1 MKKFKSPA
9 VKKTESAN
17 AYHYAGIF
25 ITALSTLLLEFTLT
39 RILSVSLWYN
49 FAFMIISI
57 ALLGFGIS
65 GVVLSASKILKKL
78 PLDLVLSGLSIF
90 YGISVILCFIL
101 LNMIPFDPFSLLSDS
116 RQLLFLPLYY
126 ILITIPFFFAGLI
139 ISVLLTRF
147 KSEVSKLYFADL
159 IGAGLACFVFVFLM
173 PVFEGNGTIVFV
185 SFFAFISTVIF
196 SFKNY
201 KKIAVFSVI
210 LLALSSN
217 FLIKKDT
224 RMKISVSPNKEFIN
238 LLYERPDLK
247 LLTEWNAFS
256 KVDVMIDEDDPVDG
270 YKLYIGII
278 DAGNATTNIPYL
290 KSLPP
295 PGMPADASNLA
306 FALKD
311 SVDNVYIIGSAGGG
325 EVLTSLYHNAGKVT
339 GVEINGILN
348 DLITDKLSYWTGPLI
363 KGNNNVEIITDDARS
378 VLNRRDDKYDVIISA
393 HTISAS
399 AVSSGAMS
407 MVENYI
413 LTKEAVSGYI
423 EKLRDDGVLFISRPE
438 TQLPKIITTL
448 RYVESGLGID
458 TGNFGEKVFVF
469 RRKPHE
475 GTFESEKSF
484 LAGVVYKK
492 DGFTQPDVIN
502 MRDMSSMLGIEVLY
516 DRMSFEESVYKNLS
530 ESENV
535 EQTINSLSDV
545 LNIDLRPATDNRP
558 FFDNNI
564 GFGNLT
570 FDNMK
575 EVFAQNEK
583 AILALKDKPVAET
596 TLIVLL
602 VQVVIIAGVFLLFPF
617 LFKRKDEKGSKII
630 FDRKIIMYFSV
641 LGLGYIMLQISMMQ
655 KFTLFLGQPVYTM
668 LTVISTMLIS
678 SGLGSR
684 FSVKFSGGKKDKL
697 PLIFLLI
704 AFFAL
709 FIGFVGPELF
719 YAFSKFSIAFRIA
732 VSVILIFPLG
742 FFLGMPF
749 PVGISKISGNE
760 DNIIPVCWAVN
771 GFFSVTGTV
780 IAVILAMITGFKTV
794 FLLTALLYLFA
805 YFLIK
810 SKRILNN

>member
-9 VKKTESAN
+9 VKKTESVN

-25 ITALSTLLLEFTLT
+25 LTALSTLLLEFTMT

-78 PLDLVLSGLSIF
+78 PVDLILSGLSVL

-101 LNMIPFDPFSLLSDS
+101 MNMIPFDPFSLLSDS

-185 SFFAFISTVIF
+185 AFFAFITAAIF

-224 RMKISVSPNKEFIN
+224 RMSISVSPNKEFIN

-290 KSLPP
+290 KTLPP
-295 PGMPADASNLA
+295 PTMPADASNLA
-306 FALKD
+306 FAVKD

-325 EVLTSLYHNAGKVT
+325 EVLTSLYHNAKKVT

-348 DLITDKLSYWTGPLI
+348 ELITDKLSYWTGPLI
-363 KGNNNVEIITDDARS
+363 KGNKNVEIITDDARS
-378 VLNRRDDKYDVIISA
+378 VLNRREEKYEVIISA

-413 LTKEAVSGYI
+413 LTEQAVAEYM
-423 EKLRDDGVLFISRPE
+423 EKLNDDGILFISRPE
-438 TQLPKIITTL
+438 TQLPKIIATL
-448 RYVESGLGID
+448 RKVESKLGINS
-458 TGNFGEKVFVF
+458 GNFGEKIFVF

-475 GTFESEKSF
+475 GTFESNKSF

-502 MRDMSSMLGIEVLY
+502 MRDMSSMLGIEELY
-516 DRMSFEESVYKNLS
+516 DRMSFEESVYKKLS

-535 EQTINSLSDV
+535 EQTIKLLSDE
-545 LNIDLRPATDNRP
+545 LNLDLRPATDNRP

-596 TLIVLL
+596 TLIVLF

-617 LFKRKDEKGSKII
+617 LFKRKDEKGNKII
-630 FDRKIIMYFSV
+630 FDKKLILYFSV

-668 LTVISTMLIS
+668 LTVISTMLIA

-697 PLIFLLI
+697 PLIFSLI
-704 AFFAL
+704 AVFAL
-709 FIGFVGPELF
+709 FIGFAGPELF
-719 YAFSKFSIAFRIA
+719 YAFSKLSIGFRILI
-732 VSVILIFPLG
+732 SVVLIFPLG

-749 PVGISKISGNE
+749 PVGISKINE
-760 DNIIPVCWAVN
+760 SNIVPVCWAVN

-780 IAVILAMITGFKTV
+780 IAVILAMITGFKIV
-794 FLLTALLYLFA
+794 FLLSALLYLLA

>member
-1 MKKFKSPA
+1 MKKIKSPA
-9 VKKTESAN
+9 VKKTESVK

-25 ITALSTLLLEFTLT
+25 LIALSTLLLEFTLT

-78 PLDLVLSGLSIF
+78 PADLILSGLSIL

-101 LNMIPFDPFSLLSDS
+101 MNMIPFDPFSLLSDT
-116 RQLLFLPLYY
+116 RQLFFLPLYY

-159 IGAGLACFVFVFLM
+159 TGAGLACFVFVVLM

-185 SFFAFISTVIF
+185 SFIAFITAAIF
-196 SFKNY
+196 SLQNY

-224 RMKISVSPNKEFIN
+224 RMEISISPNKEFIN

-290 KSLPP
+290 KTLPP
-295 PGMPADASNLA
+295 MTMPADASNLA
-306 FALKD
+306 FTAKD
-311 SVDNVYIIGSAGGG
+311 SVNNVYIIGSAGGG
-325 EVLTSLYHNAGKVT
+325 EVLTSLYHNAKKVT

-348 DLITDKLSYWTGPLI
+348 DLIADKLSYWTGPLI
-363 KGNNNVEIITDDARS
+363 KGNKNVEIITDDARS
-378 VLNRRDDKYDVIISA
+378 VLNRREEKYDVIISA

-413 LTKEAVSGYI
+413 LTKEAVAEYI
-423 EKLRDDGVLFISRPE
+423 NKLEDDGVLFISRPE
-438 TQLPKIITTL
+438 TQIPKIITTL
-448 RYVESGLGID
+448 RKVESELQIKSE
-458 TGNFGEKVFVF
+458 NYGEKVFVF

-475 GTFESEKSF
+475 GTFESEKSY

-492 DGFTQPDVIN
+492 NGFTQPEVIE
-502 MRDMSSMLGIEVLY
+502 MRDMASVLGIQILY
-516 DRMSFEESVYKNLS
+516 DRISFEESIYKNLS
-530 ESENV
+530 ESTDI
-535 EQTINSLSDV
+535 EQTIETISNE
-545 LNIDLRPATDNRP
+545 LNLDLRPATDNRP

-570 FDNMK
+570 FKNMK
-575 EVFAQNEK
+575 EVFSQNEK

-596 TLIVLL
+596 TLIVLFI
-602 VQVVIIAGVFLLFPF
+602 QVVIIAGIFLLFPF
-617 LFKRKDEKGSKII
+617 LFKRKGDKGNKIVFNKKLI
-630 FDRKIIMYFSV
+630 FYFAM

-668 LTVISTMLIS
+668 LTVISTMLIA
-678 SGLGSR
+678 SGLGSK
-684 FSVKFSGGKKDKL
+684 FSVKFSGTKNRL
-697 PLIFLLI
+697 PVIFSLI

-709 FIGFVGPELF
+709 LTGFAGPEIF
-719 YAFSKFSIAFRIA
+719 YALSSLSIELRIL
-732 VSVILIFPLG
+732 VSVLMIFPLG

-749 PVGISKISGNE
+749 PIGISKIK
-760 DNIIPVCWAVN
+760 DNDSDMVPVCWAVN

-780 IAVILAMITGFKTV
+780 AAVILAMIAGFKIV
-794 FLLTALLYLFA
+794 FLLTAIFYISA